1 MGEMACPTCGN
12 PQLDV
17 DEQNSV
23 VFCKKCG
30 FAVQVD
36 PKTGQ
41 TTTLNQGGQGAAPA
55 GGSAGQG
62 VPAVYSGGS
71 IFGMDPLTFW
81 MLGAAAL
88 LVLYFVQVIRDITTL
103 FVLAL
108 ILTIFWWMKR

>member
-23 VFCKKCG
+23 VFCKRCG

-36 PKTGQ
+36 PQTGQ
-41 TTTLNQGGQGAAPA
+41 TTTLNAGNAGGGAGPAEGGAPA
-55 GGSAGQG
+55 A
-62 VPAVYSGGS
+62 YSSGS

-88 LVLYFVQVIRDITTL
+88 LVLYFVQIIRDLTTL
-103 FVLAL
+103 FVLAI

>member
-23 VFCKKCG
+23 VFCKRCG

-36 PKTGQ
+36 PQTGQ
-41 TTTLNQGGQGAAPA
+41 TNTLNPGNAGGAAPA
-55 GGSAGQG
+55 GVEAQG
-62 VPAVYSGGS
+62 APAAYSSGS

-88 LVLYFVQVIRDITTL
+88 LVLYFVQIIKDITTL
-103 FVLAL
+103 FILAI

>member
-1 MGEMACPTCGN
+1 MACPTCGN

-23 VFCKKCG
+23 VFCKRCG

-36 PKTGQ
+36 PQTGQ
-41 TTTLNQGGQGAAPA
+41 TTTLSQGGQGGGAPA
-55 GGSAGQG
+55 GGP
-62 VPAVYSGGS
+62 PAAYSGGS

-88 LVLYFVQVIRDITTL
+88 LVLYFLQIIRDISIL
-103 FVLAL
+103 FILAT
-108 ILTIFWWMKR
+108 ILTLYWWMKR